1 MSVRIVSRNRIYTIV
16 SRLFLIMNVKLTT
29 KPPQI
34 SRIDAIDWIRG
45 MALPGILLINIQTY
59 SLFAFFKPQQVYA
72 MGLDRASVYA
82 PLQFFI
88 NTLVKGQFYTIYSF
102 LFGLGFYL
110 MWIRNS
116 QAGLPAGQLF
126 KRRLWALLVIGLI
139 HAFVFWF
146 GDVLHKYALL
156 GFTLPYFNKKSVKTL
171 LKWITGLVLAGVF
184 LQIVLVAGFQ
194 PAPEEAA
201 HSQQQ
206 VDNVMKEVAHTWQH
220 GSVGAVMRL
229 QKLGVL
235 MLMIMGVKS
244 GMAGWLH
251 YEIMFLLGIIAGKMR
266 LFNRLAEV
274 KNKFLRW
281 AFWMFP
287 SGLLLKA
294 IAGVTV
300 FDIHLLPA
308 GLSVYEPLVISLA
321 YFIGTP
327 LLTVVYLVELSLFI
341 SRYPSRVTRW
351 IANTGRLGL
360 TNYLLQTLLCM
371 GLFYGYGA
379 GLSGRLTLTAT
390 MGVAAAIYIVQ
401 VCFSNWWLRHH
412 QQGPIEGLWR
422 SFTYR
427 KVGKT
432 GPLVTEFIRQ

>member
-146 GDVLHKYALL
+146 GDVLPLSLTDNPLDCQYRPVGTYQLPAANAALH
-156 GFTLPYFNKKSVKTL
+156 G
-171 LKWITGLVLAGVF
+171 AF
-184 LQIVLVAGFQ
+184 LRLRGGALW
-194 PAPEEAA
+194 PAHADCNDGRGRRNL
-201 HSQQQ
+201 HCS
-206 VDNVMKEVAHTWQH
+206 
-220 GSVGAVMRL
+220 
-229 QKLGVL
+229 GVL
-235 MLMIMGVKS
+235 
-244 GMAGWLH
+244 
-251 YEIMFLLGIIAGKMR
+251 
-266 LFNRLAEV
+266 
-274 KNKFLRW
+274 
-281 AFWMFP
+281 
-287 SGLLLKA
+287 
-294 IAGVTV
+294 
-300 FDIHLLPA
+300 
-308 GLSVYEPLVISLA
+308 
-321 YFIGTP
+321 
-327 LLTVVYLVELSLFI
+327 
-341 SRYPSRVTRW
+341 
-351 IANTGRLGL
+351 
-360 TNYLLQTLLCM
+360 Q
-371 GLFYGYGA
+371 
-379 GLSGRLTLTAT
+379 
-390 MGVAAAIYIVQ
+390 
-401 VCFSNWWLRHH
+401 
-412 QQGPIEGLWR
+412 
-422 SFTYR
+422 
-427 KVGKT
+427 
-432 GPLVTEFIRQ
+432 